1 MKGDFIEYMRKKYDS
16 YKKWMNP
23 IEGLFKEDENINLK
37 YKVMEEKVFEF
48 WFSRKSFVLLPYV
61 GIRWDY
67 EYELC
72 IMWLC
77 FNLSIVINKNI

>member
-1 MKGDFIEYMRKKYDS
+1 MIFLSLYL
-16 YKKWMNP
+16 WH
-23 IEGLFKEDENINLK
+23 INLK
-37 YKVMEEKVFEF
+37 DKIMKEKVFEF
-48 WFSRKSFVLLPYV
+48 WVSKKSFVLLPYI

-77 FNLSIVINKNI
+77 LNLSIVINK

>member
-1 MKGDFIEYMRKKYDS
+1 MKGDFIEHMRQECDCYEKHMDV
-16 YKKWMNP
+16 
-23 IEGLFKEDENINLK
+23 IRGLFKVDKNINLK
-37 YKVMEEKVFEF
+37 NKVMKEKIFEF
-48 WFSRKSFVLLPYV
+48 WFSKKSFVLLPYI

-77 FNLSIVINKNI
+77 FNLSIVIKIN